1 MKQNFFAEKVI
12 WITGA
17 SSGIGEQL
25 AYQLANQGAKLILSS
40 RRVEE
45 LERVKKQCGSAE
57 VTIIALDLGKED
69 SVKNAATE
77 VLAKFPRID
86 YLFNN
91 GGISQ
96 RSLTIDTDL
105 SVDRRIFEVNF
116 FGNIL
121 LSKMVG
127 KRMVEQK
134 SGHIIVTS
142 SLVGKWGFYLRSAYA
157 ASKHALHGFYESMR
171 MEVEKDGVAISLV
184 LPGFTQTS
192 ISQNALEKDGK
203 ATASQDENQ
212 KNGLTAEYVAEKI
225 LKGVEKKKFE
235 ISIGRTEALGLIVKR
250 YWPSLFERMVRK
262 WSAK

>member
-25 AYQLANQGAKLILSS
+25 AYQLANQGARIILSS

-45 LERVKKQCGSAE
+45 LERVKKECGNTE

-69 SVKNAATE
+69 SVKQAAAE

-96 RSLTIDTDL
+96 RSLTIDTEL

-121 LSKMVG
+121 LSKMIG

-142 SLVGKWGFYLRSAYA
+142 SLVGKWGFYLRSAYS

-171 MEVEKDGVAISLV
+171 MEVEKDGVSISLV

-203 ATASQDENQ
+203 ATANQDENQ
-212 KNGLTAEYVAEKI
+212 KNGLTAEFVAEKI

-235 ISIGRTEALGLIVKR
+235 ISIGRTKALGILVKR
-250 YWPSLFERMVRK
+250 
-262 WSAK
+262 

>member
-25 AYQLANQGAKLILSS
+25 AYLLARQGAQLILSS
-40 RRVEE
+40 RRIEE
-45 LERVKKQCGSAE
+45 LERVKKQCGSAK
-57 VTIIALDLGKED
+57 VTIVSLDLGKEE
-69 SVKNAATE
+69 SVQNAATE

-96 RSLTIDTDL
+96 RSLTVDTDI

-121 LSKMVG
+121 LSKLVG
-127 KRMVEQK
+127 KRMVEQQ

-142 SLVGKWGFYLRSAYA
+142 SLVGKWGFYCVRLT
-157 ASKHALHGFYESMR
+157 LHQSTHCMDFMNR
-171 MEVEKDGVAISLV
+171 CVWK
-184 LPGFTQTS
+184 
-192 ISQNALEKDGK
+192 
-203 ATASQDENQ
+203 
-212 KNGLTAEYVAEKI
+212 
-225 LKGVEKKKFE
+225 
-235 ISIGRTEALGLIVKR
+235 
-250 YWPSLFERMVRK
+250 
-262 WSAK
+262 

>member
-25 AYQLANQGAKLILSS
+25 AYKLANQGAKLVLSS

-142 SLVGKWGFYLRSAYA
+142 SLVGKWGFYLRSAYS

-171 MEVEKDGVAISLV
+171 MEVEKDGVSISLV

-203 ATASQDENQ
+203 ATANQDENQ
-212 KNGLTAEYVAEKI
+212 KNGLTAEFVAEKI

-250 YWPSLFERMVRK
+250 YCPSLFERMVRK